1 MGKKAG
7 KPKVAKRAKREKK
20 DGPKKPKSAFM
31 FFSQERRITLKT
43 EQPDL
48 KITEQSKVI
57 GAEWGKLS
65 DADKAPYAEKASQDK
80 ERYIKEKANQ
90 PAPVEEEEEEE
101 KKEVSE
107 ESDED

>member
-7 KPKVAKRAKREKK
+7 KAKVAKRVKREKK

-65 DADKAPYAEKASQDK
+65 DVDKAPYAEKASQDK
-80 ERYIKEKANQ
+80 ERYNQEKANQ
-90 PAPVEEEEEEE
+90 LAPAEEEEEE
-101 KKEVSE
+101 KKEESE
-107 ESDED
+107 ESDDD